1 VRQKL
6 QQKVRKPLTSYEH
19 DEETEPQPP
28 DNEGESSEEEES
40 AAKEVQEKG
49 LEFISEF
56 PPPEPSPP
64 PPTQEKKTSFERVT
78 QDKEAATQKPAAVPS
93 EKKEVPKVEQLLP
106 ENRSLKQPLGKPEQ
120 PLPAREQLP
129 QTTDAPSNISQPAT
143 RAIPSPIDETQ
154 SSLGE
159 SAQGEEGR
167 VVPLTSPLTSPLP
180 QQLPTGEIV
189 FSRDPR
195 VAKRQRQL
203 LDQSV
208 LVRVHLV
215 FTGFLFS
222 FRKYRG
228 GGGSNNLCMIA
239 CILKSGSSKG
249 GKYI

>member
-1 VRQKL
+1 MRQKL

-28 DNEGESSEEEES
+28 DSEGESSEEEES
-40 AAKEVQEKG
+40 TAKEVQEKG

-56 PPPEPSPP
+56 PPPEPSSPP
-64 PPTQEKKTSFERVT
+64 PMQEKKTSFVRVT
-78 QDKEAATQKPAAVPS
+78 QDKEAAIQKPAAIPS
-93 EKKEVPKVEQLLP
+93 EKEEVPKVEQLLP
-106 ENRSLKQPLGKPEQ
+106 EDRSLKQPLGKPEQ
-120 PLPAREQLP
+120 PPSAREQLT
-129 QTTDAPSNISQPAT
+129 QITVATSNVSQPAT

-159 SAQGEEGR
+159 PAQGEEGR
-167 VVPLTSPLTSPLP
+167 VVPLTSPLP

-208 LVRVHLV
+208 QVRVHLV
-215 FTGFLFS
+215 FTG
-222 FRKYRG
+222 KYHREG
-228 GGGSNNLCMIA
+228 GAIICA
-239 CILKSGSSKG
+239 
-249 GKYI
+249 